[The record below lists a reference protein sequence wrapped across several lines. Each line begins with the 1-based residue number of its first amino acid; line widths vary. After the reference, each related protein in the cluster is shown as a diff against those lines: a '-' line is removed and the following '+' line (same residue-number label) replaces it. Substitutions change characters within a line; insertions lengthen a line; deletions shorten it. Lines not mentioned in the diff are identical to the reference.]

1 MYHWRCCW
9 KIALGS
15 FRHCSVNSTNMKI
28 GVLSSGIGMELHER
42 FAGKGLR

>member
-1 MYHWRCCW
+1 
-9 KIALGS
+9 
-15 FRHCSVNSTNMKI
+15 MKI